1 MRILVKSAGMDDWTE
16 LKSEHLTVLKMLGL
30 DLEKL
35 LKETFFKDVEPG
47 AEVMLKGKILEDGS
61 IYGEY
66 YKNNKLESKILIKR

>member
-1 MRILVKSAGMDDWTE
+1 MKVLVKSAGMDDWTE
-16 LKSEHLTVLKMLGL
+16 LKYEHLTVLKMLGL

-35 LKETFFKDVEPG
+35 LKETFFKDVETG
-47 AEVMLKGKILEDGS
+47 AEVVLKGKILEDGS